1 MKRTSSGHPAH
12 RQQLSSSRRQN
23 QSRPGPNVDPSQS
36 RAGSNMD
43 PSQSR
48 PSPNIDPSQNRIN
61 LLTTSRSI
69 SSTSSS
75 DSAGSPIINNM
86 PSSLSQERSVPSYEM
101 HHRANVRLA
110 GDPEV
115 RNVSGT
121 IADDARSR
129 SQQLHNHH
137 QHQHLTHLGVS
148 SQRSTSAAA
157 ASSSRQD
164 TAPASGKSNLRIP
177 HLANVPVT
185 NQRTMLHARR
195 MLDQQQQHQVQ
206 SAPLL
211 PASTATDDSSPNPFL
226 ASADGMMVAGSAA
239 LTSLQLRIPGSP
251 SSSGYPSPTASYPSP
266 STNDPFYP
274 FLSIPSSSS
283 SLPQSSLTLPSQ
295 STSFASSSSSLAI
308 DSSQPSQTVPM
319 KNGLGPCKLPN
330 SGSTLKRAGPYLLG
344 PRLGTSPVRSIVQCL
359 ARKDGT
365 DDFYSLKILTLSENG
380 RENQDERQGKMLL
393 HTEYSL
399 LSLLREQEGVV
410 HHHGLFQDRAYEIRP
425 DTSSGRGKSTSKTS
439 YKKRLCLVLDCLVAH
454 DFSSRTADLVNL
466 QHHVIHEKKLS
477 EKEAVY
483 IFHDV
488 VSIVESLH
496 RKNIVHRDLKLG
508 NMVLNCHTRQITLT
522 NFCLGKHLVS
532 EHDLLKDQRGSPAY
546 ISPDVLSG
554 KPYLGKPSDMW
565 ALGVVLFTMLYGQFP
580 FYDSAP
586 QELFRKIK
594 AAEFTIPQDGRV
606 SENTGSLIKSLLV
619 LDASTRLTAAQ
630 VLESIKKTLAMWKT
644 MAMQGEQL
652 QVVPDIDNGD
662 NDPSLAKKPCD
673 DHESSSSPASSTS
686 KLVGSGELDIKLHR
700 DQASSSTAKPPPVV
714 SSYRAPRSPLSA
726 HRHPPVR
733 RLSHDAQPL
742 STSERINLYSM
753 LASSS

>member
-1 MKRTSSGHPAH
+1 MKRKSSGSAGLPQQLASNRRNPLTRLSQAESMAHRRAPLLLTSS
-12 RQQLSSSRRQN
+12 QSSS
-23 QSRPGPNVDPSQS
+23 
-36 RAGSNMD
+36 
-43 PSQSR
+43 
-48 PSPNIDPSQNRIN
+48 
-61 LLTTSRSI
+61 
-69 SSTSSS
+69 SSS
-75 DSAGSPIINNM
+75 DSTDSPVIDVIPPVFQERNVPDFEIDRTRMAGAATVPSLSGTHHRQGVSRPMNHVDLVGNSPSGSPRHTR
-86 PSSLSQERSVPSYEM
+86 Q
-101 HHRANVRLA
+101 
-110 GDPEV
+110 
-115 RNVSGT
+115 T
-121 IADDARSR
+121 
-129 SQQLHNHH
+129 
-137 QHQHLTHLGVS
+137 
-148 SQRSTSAAA
+148 TS
-157 ASSSRQD
+157 
-164 TAPASGKSNLRIP
+164 APASPNLRIP

-185 NQRTMLHARR
+185 NHRTMLQARR
-195 MLDQQQQHQVQ
+195 MVEQHG
-206 SAPLL
+206 SP
-211 PASTATDDSSPNPFL
+211 PTGGEDSSL
-226 ASADGMMVAGSAA
+226 VSAAEGIMAAGSAA

-251 SSSGYPSPTASYPSP
+251 SSSGYPSPTTS
-266 STNDPFYP
+266 
-274 FLSIPSSSS
+274 FLSSSETFPYPYHNIPSSSS
-283 SLPQSSLTLPSQ
+283 LPRDPTRS
-295 STSFASSSSSLAI
+295 
-308 DSSQPSQTVPM
+308 SQTVPM
-319 KNGLGPCKLPN
+319 RNGQGPSKHAAG
-330 SGSTLKRAGPYLLG
+330 GSTLKRAGPYLLG

-359 ARKDGT
+359 ARKEGT

-399 LSLLREQEGVV
+399 LSLLRDQEGVV

-425 DTSSGRGKSTSKTS
+425 GTSTSGRKTS
-439 YKKRLCLVLDCLVAH
+439 YKKRLCLVLDCLVSH
-454 DFSSRTADLVNL
+454 DFSSRTVDLVNL

-496 RKNIVHRDLKLG
+496 KKNIVHRDLKLG

-606 SENTGSLIKSLLV
+606 SENTTGLIKSLLV
-619 LDASTRLTAAQ
+619 LDASTRLTATQ
-630 VLESIKKTLAMWKT
+630 VIESVKTTLAMWKT
-644 MAMQGEQL
+644 MAMQGEHL

-662 NDPSLAKKPCD
+662 NDTPLAKKPSD
-673 DHESSSSPASSTS
+673 SSSSSGAASSCS
-686 KLVGSGELDIKLHR
+686 KAVPTADWELKLH
-700 DQASSSTAKPPPVV
+700 QPSQPSPCLT
-714 SSYRAPRSPLSA
+714 SYRAPRSPLSA

-742 STSERINLYSM
+742 SSAEAANFYNARS
-753 LASSS
+753 